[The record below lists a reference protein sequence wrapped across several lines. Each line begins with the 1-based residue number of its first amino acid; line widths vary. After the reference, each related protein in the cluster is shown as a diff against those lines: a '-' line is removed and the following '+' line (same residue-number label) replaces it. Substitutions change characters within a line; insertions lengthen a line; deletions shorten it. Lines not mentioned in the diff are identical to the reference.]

1 MGLLKNYRLL
11 KAQKQYSVNKFS
23 KQDELKRAGTRKE
36 LDLYRSL
43 SKVDTVYAVYHSTRL
58 SKIEGGLSRREVD
71 LIVVCSDKI
80 CLIEVKNYS
89 GTISMNE
96 NGDLLQNDEL
106 RGWNFT
112 TLDDSKKRLTNI
124 LRQIG
129 VDLKDVEIHTNLALL
144 GSGKIDDSVTAGK
157 RYTTSSVFTKINDIK
172 KFVSTKRTDVACL
185 QPEKLDAICK
195 ALEMCGTW
203 DKILLTN
210 GGSVEGDII
219 YCDEIKEWRTKYSKL
234 RFFNERGW
242 FSTLI
247 FGPKFFAES
256 LDNEGGKSL
265 IQVPNETMIQIQLPG
280 TEKKKIEYQIYEIDS
295 CIFGY
300 QQIPDWKNIS
310 LYLDISEDESKFIQE
325 DGDIVYEV
333 GQIINNATVDF
344 HHKDG
349 IFFRLDSSNT
359 GMCFSNK
366 ITKFEWNMRDMFFT
380 VGKQFDVE
388 ITAVKEIRGQIKYQV
403 KPLD

>member
-43 SKVDTVYAVYHSTRL
+43 SKIDTVYAVYHSTRL

-144 GSGKIDDSVTAGK
+144 GSGK
-157 RYTTSSVFTKINDIK
+157 
-172 KFVSTKRTDVACL
+172 
-185 QPEKLDAICK
+185 
-195 ALEMCGTW
+195 
-203 DKILLTN
+203 
-210 GGSVEGDII
+210 
-219 YCDEIKEWRTKYSKL
+219 
-234 RFFNERGW
+234 
-242 FSTLI
+242 
-247 FGPKFFAES
+247 
-256 LDNEGGKSL
+256 
-265 IQVPNETMIQIQLPG
+265 
-280 TEKKKIEYQIYEIDS
+280 
-295 CIFGY
+295 
-300 QQIPDWKNIS
+300 
-310 LYLDISEDESKFIQE
+310 
-325 DGDIVYEV
+325 
-333 GQIINNATVDF
+333 
-344 HHKDG
+344 
-349 IFFRLDSSNT
+349 
-359 GMCFSNK
+359 
-366 ITKFEWNMRDMFFT
+366 
-380 VGKQFDVE
+380 
-388 ITAVKEIRGQIKYQV
+388 
-403 KPLD
+403 